1 MKNLKTVLTS
11 LVVFLIVIATGCVS
25 CKNQPKKVA
34 PAPTSTVP
42 NNAVVP
48 KPSDSIGVTGPAGT
62 AGATGS
68 AGTVT
73 APAKVDPT
81 AVETKP
87 ATEPKKEEAAPAPAA
102 VK

>member
-1 MKNLKTVLTS
+1 VKNLKTVLTS
-11 LVVFLIVIATGCVS
+11 LVAFLIVIATGCVS
-25 CKNQPKKVA
+25 CKNQPKKVT
-34 PAPTSTVP
+34 PVPTSTVP
-42 NNAVVP
+42 SKQVDP
-48 KPSDSIGVTGPAGT
+48 KSDSIGVTGPVGT

-68 AGTVT
+68 TGAVT

-81 AVETKP
+81 AVEKKP